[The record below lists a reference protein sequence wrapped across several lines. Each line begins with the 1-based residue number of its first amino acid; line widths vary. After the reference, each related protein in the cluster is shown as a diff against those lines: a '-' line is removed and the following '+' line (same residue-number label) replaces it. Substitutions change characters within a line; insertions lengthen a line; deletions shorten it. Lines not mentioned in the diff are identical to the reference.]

1 MATGDKKRAVMT
13 TDIDNS
19 DSTYPVLSPSGDG
32 SDVTAA
38 FTAAASRT
46 NISTG
51 EKLTVIFG
59 KVAKWF
65 SDLGAAAFRGVDAAP
80 TAGSTNLVESGGV
93 KSAITH
99 DIANI
104 VATGTT
110 NTTGATIASGKFFY
124 LNGVLVQ
131 AIGSGI
137 STGAPFTL
145 NTNYKVVTAGGLNEL
160 KAAFNPVLLGT
171 TTFTTFD
178 SSNKPTISLSEAISN
193 YLFISVVLAVNTT
206 EQGATTIP
214 VTSNL
219 RSTTARVDESPS
231 IFGYAFITNLNTL
244 EATVFNFYTNDA
256 VWASTVQK
264 RISIYGIGKN

>member
-93 KSAITH
+93 KSAISNLLIT
-99 DIANI
+99 DT
-104 VATGTT
+104 AT
-110 NTTGATIASGKFFY
+110 A
-124 LNGVLVQ
+124 
-131 AIGSGI
+131 
-137 STGAPFTL
+137 
-145 NTNYKVVTAGGLNEL
+145 
-160 KAAFNPVLLGT
+160 
-171 TTFTTFD
+171 
-178 SSNKPTISLSEAISN
+178 TISLETGNFAISVPITN
-193 YLFISVVLAVNTT
+193 HAGYTPIGVLAWNLGNRQSGMFITAIVISGGNAIIYGVCT
-206 EQGATTIP
+206 ATSFT
-214 VTSNL
+214 
-219 RSTTARVDESPS
+219 
-231 IFGYAFITNLNTL
+231 GYATLNIL
-244 EATVFNFYTNDA
+244 YKAN
-256 VWASTVQK
+256 
-264 RISIYGIGKN
+264 